1 MKQLKCCDVGFDC
14 PAVIH
19 ADSEDDI
26 LSQAAKHAL
35 EAHGVTVTAEMAE
48 QVKTLITDEAE
59 AA

>member
-1 MKQLKCCDVGFDC
+1 MKQLKCSDVGFDC

>member
-1 MKQLKCCDVGFDC
+1 MLRCGFDC

-19 ADSEDDI
+19 ANSEDEV

-35 EAHGVTVTAEMAE
+35 EVHGVTVTAEMAE